1 MSLFA
6 LDDVSYGYDRATPVL
21 HGISLRVDPG
31 QSLGI
36 LGESGSGKST
46 LLRLLL
52 GLAAP
57 GSGRLEAEG
66 SPLDIRS
73 RARMA
78 AHRRFVQPVFQD
90 PYTSLDPRMKVGRIV
105 AEPHA
110 ALALPGDAQAEV
122 ARVLAAVG
130 LPPDSASRYP
140 RAFSG
145 GQRQRIAI
153 ARALIARPRVLIADE
168 PVSALDL
175 STRVRVIDLLAE
187 LARELTL
194 VLVSHDIA
202 IVAALCPRMVVL
214 QQGRIVEAGATRD
227 ILRDPRHPYTQ
238 RLLASLPRLPRPQQG
253 QPA

>member
-6 LDDVSYGYDRATPVL
+6 LENVSYGYDRRSTVL
-21 HGISLRVDPG
+21 HDVSLRLEEG

-57 GSGRLEAEG
+57 TSGRLLADG
-66 SPLDIRS
+66 SPLDLGS

-90 PYTSLDPRMKVGRIV
+90 PYTSLDPRMKVGRII
-105 AEPHA
+105 AEPHG
-110 ALALPGDAQAEV
+110 ALNLPGDSAAEV

-130 LPPDSASRYP
+130 LPADSLDRYP

-153 ARALIARPRVLIADE
+153 ARALIAQPRVLIADE

-187 LARELTL
+187 HARQLTL

-202 IVAALCPRMVVL
+202 IVAALCPQMVVL
-214 QQGRIVEAGATRD
+214 QKGRIVEAGATRE
-227 ILRDPRHPYTQ
+227 ILRAPQHPYTQ
-238 RLLASLPRLPRPQQG
+238 RLLASLLKLPEPHEG
-253 QPA
+253 QTA